1 MNSKREK
8 MATQGSLFEID
19 NPHINRIYLEH
30 EFGKAGHDNGV
41 LVVETDIPL
50 RELKSGKRNDELDD
64 LLLDLNELQVKAEK
78 KVGHLQR
85 IDIRFR

>member
-1 MNSKREK
+1 

-30 EFGKAGHDNGV
+30 EFGKAGQDNGV

-50 RELKSGKRNDELDD
+50 GELKSGKRNDELDD
-64 LLLDLNELQVKAEK
+64 LLLDLNELQVSAEK